1 MNNRLLSAVAAIVLF
16 TGIFTLFV
24 TVTKAECSNLFCSKK
39 QIVVTL
45 KDDANI
51 DIAKDKISKIP
62 KVRIINIQ
70 NRDKEW
76 SKMVNKMDLPKME
89 NPFKNEFTIKINRKA
104 NIDEISKVIKEMDFV
119 VDVKDVS
126 DTKCSETQN

>member
-1 MNNRLLSAVAAIVLF
+1 MNNKLLSAVAAIVLF

-126 DTKCSETQN
+126 DTKSSKTQN